1 MNETWESNWLLF
13 VDELERHLQSGSTT
27 RQLAKHFGGR
37 RVCWEGT
44 IEKLK
49 FDEFSTTVNVALP
62 ERVVNLANGGSVQLD
77 GLTLEVAKWATE
89 QWQGISTG
97 DKVKFSTI
105 LGEATSPFPPIELTT
120 FESGNSMLIIQA
132 IDAVP
137 VA

>member
-1 MNETWESNWLLF
+1 MNETWENNWLLF

-27 RQLAKHFGGR
+27 RQLAKHFGGQ

-62 ERVVNLANGGSVQLD
+62 ERVVNLANGGHVQLD
-77 GLTLEVAKWATE
+77 GLTLEVAKSSTE
-89 QWQGISTG
+89 QWQGLSAG

-137 VA
+137 VT